1 MKGLIL
7 KDFMNLKR
15 QYKVLLL
22 MSVFFIVMSLTGDNS
37 AMFSG
42 VISILLVMLTIT
54 TTSYDEQSKWDRYA
68 LTMPVSRSDLVI
80 GKYIMGLILSIAAFI
95 VNVVFQIV
103 TGSGTIQYVLT
114 VSAALFGA
122 GLFLLCII
130 LPIMFRFGVEKG
142 RLLMMLILFIPSGA
156 IALLSKIGITIPDG
170 AFIDQLPYYC
180 VLLLL
185 LVAAASV
192 RISLMIYKKKEF

>member
-15 QYKVLLL
+15 QYKVMLVML
-22 MSVFFIVMSLTGDNS
+22 VFYIVLSLSSNDS
-37 AMFSG
+37 SMFSG
-42 VISILLVMLTIT
+42 IISVLIVMLTVT

-80 GKYIMGLILSIAAFI
+80 GKYILGLILSVAAFI
-95 VNVVFQIV
+95 VNVIFQIT

-142 RLLMMLILFIPSGA
+142 RLLMMLVLFVPTGA
-156 IALLSKIGITIPDG
+156 IVLLSNMGITIPGG
-170 AFIDQLPYYC
+170 AFIEQLPYYC
-180 VLLLL
+180 VLLLV